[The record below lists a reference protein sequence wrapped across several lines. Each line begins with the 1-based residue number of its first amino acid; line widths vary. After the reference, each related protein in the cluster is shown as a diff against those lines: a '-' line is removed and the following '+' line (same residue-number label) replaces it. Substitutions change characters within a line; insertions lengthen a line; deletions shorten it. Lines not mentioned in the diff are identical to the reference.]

1 MLVRKQQQFWYS
13 LHIIIIV
20 LLFVSN
26 VPTTLL
32 LPTCLLCDSNKKLRY
47 YNSKCCI
54 ILISC
59 INMLCLLLP
68 PATGAWPTADKSFLC
83 HSSILEPYLNLGFIE
98 LNSGGNFNSSKSVQV
113 LVELK
118 LPLQLGQLLGGK
130 KGASVSES
138 FLAFNFFHELCNQDH
153 ITKAW
158 RLEG

>member
-1 MLVRKQQQFWYS
+1 MY
-13 LHIIIIV
+13 
-20 LLFVSN
+20 LL
-26 VPTTLL
+26 LL

-47 YNSKCCI
+47 YNSKCSI

-68 PATGAWPTADKSFLC
+68 PATGAWPAADKSFLC

-118 LPLQLGQLLGGK
+118 LLLQLGLHNHQLVV
-130 KGASVSES
+130 GAGQLVHLQSGYLWPLSKRWNEPTFPLNPFS
-138 FLAFNFFHELCNQDH
+138 SQNTGNETSKTIIFRGFPQYNLCC
-153 ITKAW
+153 
-158 RLEG
+158 

>member
-13 LHIIIIV
+13 LHNYRTTTICKY
-20 LLFVSN
+20 LL
-26 VPTTLL
+26 LL

-47 YNSKCCI
+47 YNSKCSI

-83 HSSILEPYLNLGFIE
+83 HSSILEPDLNLGFIE

-118 LPLQLGQLLGGK
+118 LPLQLGQLLEGK
-130 KGASVSES
+130 TDSMSVSC
-138 FLAFNFFHELCNQDH
+138 LHIPCNLDH
-153 ITKAW
+153 GDAW
-158 RLEG
+158 RREG

>member
-20 LLFVSN
+20 LLFVSIMYLL
-26 VPTTLL
+26 LL

-47 YNSKCCI
+47 YNSKCSI

-98 LNSGGNFNSSKSVQV
+98 LNSGGNFNSSKSGQV
-113 LVELK
+113 LVQLK
-118 LPLQLGQLLGGK
+118 LLLQLGQLIDGK
-130 KGASVSES
+130 KGASVASVS
-138 FLAFNFFHELCNQDH
+138 VSLVHIQCNLDH
-153 ITKAW
+153 GDAW
-158 RLEG
+158 RREG